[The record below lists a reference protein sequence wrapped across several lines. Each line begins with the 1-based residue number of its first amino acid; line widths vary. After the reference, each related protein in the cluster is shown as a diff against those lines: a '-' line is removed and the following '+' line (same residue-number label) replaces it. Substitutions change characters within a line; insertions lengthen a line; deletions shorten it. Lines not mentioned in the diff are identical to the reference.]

1 MSRIAIPPYEDQ
13 PSASQPLLDAVQGQL
28 GVIPNLFLLV
38 GSSPAVLE
46 GLIAFNGALGR
57 TLDVRT
63 RERIAIA
70 VAEATGCDYCL
81 SVHSFLAA
89 NMAGLD
95 ADEIAANRAG
105 HSLDAR
111 ADAAVV
117 FARAVVRTRGKVDGT
132 DISAVKLAGFSDAQV
147 IEIVANVAI
156 NVFTNLTN
164 NVAQTDIDF
173 PIVRAGA

>member
-1 MSRIAIPPYEDQ
+1 MSRIAIPSYEDQ
-13 PSASQPLLDAVQGQL
+13 PSASQAFSMQYRASWGSFPISSSSSAAVR
-28 GVIPNLFLLV
+28 PC
-38 GSSPAVLE
+38 SE
-46 GLIAFNGALGR
+46 GLIALNGALGR